1 MIESGLLRLDSK
13 EGCGF
18 DYCYLKQREKKPEK
32 GTNRIEL
39 IE

>member
-1 MIESGLLRLDSK
+1 MIESGLLRLDSR

-18 DYCYLKQREKKPEK
+18 DYYYLKQREEKTEK
-32 GTNRIEL
+32 GTNRTEL